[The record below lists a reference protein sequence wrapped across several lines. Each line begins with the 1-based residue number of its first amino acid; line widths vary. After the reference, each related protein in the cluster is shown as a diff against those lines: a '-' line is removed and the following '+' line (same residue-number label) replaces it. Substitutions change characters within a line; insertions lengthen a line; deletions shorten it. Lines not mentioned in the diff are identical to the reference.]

1 MTPALETEFFERIA
15 TALECQANYQQRA
28 LAFSER
34 IAAASERMC
43 LIAEYQLNDR
53 LNNNEN

>member
-1 MTPALETEFFERIA
+1 MPETEFLERIA

-28 LAFSER
+28 LDLSER

-53 LNNNEN
+53 LNNNNKD